1 MLRARFQRLPVNWY
15 DTDWTLVFQI
25 SPQVILILKNSEEPE
40 ILLYL
45 LAKNLVCHNFKDA
58 GIKHEIP

>member
-1 MLRARFQRLPVNWY
+1 M
-15 DTDWTLVFQI
+15 FQI